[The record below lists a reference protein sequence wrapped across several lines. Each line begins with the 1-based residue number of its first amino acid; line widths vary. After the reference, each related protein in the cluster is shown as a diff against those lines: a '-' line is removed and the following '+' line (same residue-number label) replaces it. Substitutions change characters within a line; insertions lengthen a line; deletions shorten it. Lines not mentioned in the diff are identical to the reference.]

1 MALDQTQRES
11 GVTEGNDLHCRDD
24 LFDGPLANG
33 GWSKMARF
41 GHDRLKLPAPLVVG
55 TDMCPHGRLALC
67 RVQRVPQAHR
77 GRRFGTQDETLQ
89 ARADVVTPTPTSSP
103 CAHLPPRSNSGT
115 MNAQAGPVAR
125 LSLKSSV
132 ASAQSKA
139 SATATYHASWH
150 VTFRRSSH
158 TRSAKG
164 AKGNNSTSSRSR
176 SRWAPLASILEICP
190 RLSRRRSMF
199 AASTWTSSGAA
210 SVFAPTTDSPH
221 RPSGPESTNVATTT
235 DASTTTVTCGQRRA
249 RTGCYT
255 PAPAY
260 LRSPSV
266 PARHRATDRETAAKQ
281 SAPVHAGDIP
291 ALTGATGPHGLRVR
305 RGLRRERP

>member
-55 TDMCPHGRLALC
+55 TDMCPHGCLALC
-67 RVQRVPQAHR
+67 RVQRV
-77 GRRFGTQDETLQ
+77 
-89 ARADVVTPTPTSSP
+89 
-103 CAHLPPRSNSGT
+103 PPRSNSGT

-199 AASTWTSSGAA
+199 AASTWTRSGAA